1 MLFVAKAKAQN
12 GIVGAV
18 NAAKV
23 GTNVNIGNASS
34 AVAKCHCH
42 IVKANVA
49 VVSGNGGP
57 GVACGVELQ
66 VVNTTQRTNAFQAL
80 IHSLVKVF
88 GVAVRVPEGKA
99 FALRVGIAS
108 AKVTLSI
115 VVRC

>member
-1 MLFVAKAKAQN
+1 MVGVEAIAQN

-23 GTNVNIGNASS
+23 GPNVNIGNASA

-57 GVACGVELQ
+57 RVACGIELQ
-66 VVNTTQRTNAFQAL
+66 IVDTN
-80 IHSLVKVF
+80 
-88 GVAVRVPEGKA
+88 
-99 FALRVGIAS
+99 
-108 AKVTLSI
+108 
-115 VVRC
+115 